1 MFDNATH
8 ADRDGLADLLLLAP
22 EDVKEAGPVLG
33 STLMMLGLY
42 AARTLSDS
50 RTDPLD
56 WGAYQTERALG
67 GQWWRVVTYGFVYD
81 DAFKLFSDAV
91 AVMLFGT
98 ALTKLQS
105 SSMAFAAFRLGL
117 FVGLLGVAAKA
128 PRDQVVTSVS
138 GPAYC
143 MLGAFLTTAALNQRR
158 WRITTPRDKLATGG
172 LGLTLLALVLR
183 PHLSAPATVRAQGYA
198 TLAGVGAAG
207 LAHVVRAVDRRK
219 SSKQA

>member
-1 MFDNATH
+1 MLDKFTH
-8 ADRDGLADLLLLAP
+8 DDLHGLGDLLLLSPGDAT
-22 EDVKEAGPVLG
+22 ENAPVLG
-33 STLMMLGLY
+33 STLVMLGLY
-42 AARTLSDS
+42 AARLLTDS
-50 RTDPLD
+50 RADPVS
-56 WGAYQTERALG
+56 WGAYQTERALN

-98 ALTKLQS
+98 ALTRLQS

-117 FVGLLGVAAKA
+117 FVGLLGVAVKA

-158 WRITTPRDKLATGG
+158 WQIKTLRDRVATGG

-183 PHLSAPATVRAQGYA
+183 PRMSAPATAHAQGYA
-198 TLAGVGAAG
+198 ALAGVGAAG
-207 LAHVVRAVDRRK
+207 LAHLVRGVDRRM
-219 SSKQA
+219 SSRRA